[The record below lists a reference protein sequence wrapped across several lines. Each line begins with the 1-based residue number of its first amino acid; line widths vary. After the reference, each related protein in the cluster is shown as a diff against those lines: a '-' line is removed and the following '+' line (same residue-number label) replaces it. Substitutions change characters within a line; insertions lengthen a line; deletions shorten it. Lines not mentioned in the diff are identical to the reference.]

1 MNEHELQALPAQVD
15 QALAAADPD
24 ADTDS
29 TSAPDTETLWRR
41 LGEAIEAWPD
51 DARLRRLR
59 IRLAEAAHA
68 HTTRIADLAVLCTL
82 LPEDREAR
90 LDLALL
96 QCRWAFLMVDDD
108 TDDTDEEGED
118 VTDEDDLGD
127 SGDISDTGASD
138 DTGALPSAQ
147 ALLEH
152 EARGWLTDLVQAQ
165 RHDADFCVKLLTR
178 WSEAGIH
185 APWQKLQLVLLAG
198 AAHPEDTRLARL
210 LGEAWESLAG
220 EPPAMMDS
228 EGPLPMGFAVDVF
241 GALWDPLLIERALL
255 SHEQG
260 LARHPGDSDL
270 LARCARLHQAMSDF
284 PTAATWFDAAADAL
298 ERSTGS
304 TDDDEERAEGERQS
318 AELRALA
325 DQCRGGR
332 TALTQASFDAID
344 DAMPQ
349 LQQPVT
355 LPDDASDDVKEWLRS
370 WQASSQERMGRLS
383 AELELLREQQAGVRN
398 APDDEQLSEL
408 QQLAGSV
415 AGRILASLPLE
426 PMDMRA
432 ITPDEFERDWP
443 GLLQAPSSLL
453 HGLGWQALGWIEWPM
468 FRQLLGHQSVS
479 SAWVDPACGSVAL
492 LSPARGTVL
501 VDLETT
507 LSDGRHLVTSLSR
520 GNNFLTGGPQVDTL
534 FVEPTLPLDEAAA
547 LHQAR
552 LAWLLAR
559 SPGVSAHPPASL
571 DDVMAQQE
579 QGRQAKLHFRLT
591 QGVTRFEALGVPN
604 DYPEVFGP
612 LLQAELGEGLT
623 ALRAGLRR

>member
-1 MNEHELQALPAQVD
+1 MNELELQALTAQVD
-15 QALAAADPD
+15 QALANADQ
-24 ADTDS
+24 
-29 TSAPDTETLWRR
+29 DTEATWRR
-41 LGEAIEAWPD
+41 LGEAIEAWPA

-68 HTTRIADLAVLCTL
+68 HTTRIADLSVLCSL
-82 LPEDREAR
+82 SPDDRDAR

-96 QCRWAFLMVDDD
+96 QCRWAFLMVDD
-108 TDDTDEEGED
+108 EGE
-118 VTDEDDLGD
+118 EDDDGD
-127 SGDISDTGASD
+127 AEPPVEVAVNGLTESTQQDR
-138 DTGALPSAQ
+138 
-147 ALLEH
+147 LEH
-152 EARGWLTDLVQAQ
+152 EARGWLTQLVQTQ
-165 RHDADFCVKLLTR
+165 RHDAAFCVTLLTR

-185 APWQKLQLVLLAG
+185 APWQKLQLVLLAA

-210 LGEAWESLAG
+210 LGEAWEALAS
-220 EPPAMMDS
+220 EPPAVMDS

-255 SHEQG
+255 SHEQA

-284 PTAATWFDAAADAL
+284 PSAATWFDAAADAL

-304 TDDDEERAEGERQS
+304 TDDDEERAEGPRQA

-398 APDDEQLSEL
+398 TPDDEQLSEL

-432 ITPDEFERDWP
+432 ISPDEFEGDWP
-443 GLLQAPSSLL
+443 GLLQAQSSLL
-453 HGLGWQALGWIEWPM
+453 YGLGWRALGWIEWPM

-534 FVEPTLPLDEAAA
+534 FVEPTLPLDEAAG
-547 LHQAR
+547 LHEAR

-559 SPGVSAHPPASL
+559 SPGVSAHPPVTL

-612 LLQAELGEGLT
+612 LLQAELGEGLA